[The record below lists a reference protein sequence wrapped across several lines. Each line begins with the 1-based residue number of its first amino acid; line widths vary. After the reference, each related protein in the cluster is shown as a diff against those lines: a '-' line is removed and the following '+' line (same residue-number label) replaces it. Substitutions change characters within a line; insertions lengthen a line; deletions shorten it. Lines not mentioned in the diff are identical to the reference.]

1 MREDGYCY
9 NNVRNW
15 TRDRRWISEGG
26 YTSDKTLTKVLDMDL
41 IIIPR
46 HIGGVHWTCIV
57 VDVPAR
63 TVTHHDSLGSEGG
76 TAPADL
82 ARVVRWLCDEARE
95 KCGTSMAAGDWETR
109 DLGVGTPQQQNG
121 W

>member
-1 MREDGYCY
+1 
-9 NNVRNW
+9 
-15 TRDRRWISEGG
+15 
-26 YTSDKTLTKVLDMDL
+26 MDL

-63 TVTHHDSLGSEGG
+63 TVTHHDSLGRQGG

-82 ARVVRWLCDEARE
+82 ARVVRWLCEEARD
-95 KCGTSMAAGDWETR
+95 KCGTSMEAGEWQTR
-109 DLGVGTPQQQNG
+109 DLGEGAPQHCASA
-121 W
+121 

>member
-1 MREDGYCY
+1 
-9 NNVRNW
+9 
-15 TRDRRWISEGG
+15 
-26 YTSDKTLTKVLDMDL
+26 MDLL
-41 IIIPR
+41 IIISPC
-46 HIGGVHWTCIV
+46 HLSPAHCACIV

-63 TVTHHDSLGSEGG
+63 TVTHHDSLGREGG

-95 KCGTSMAAGDWETR
+95 KCDTSMEAGDWETR
-109 DLGVGTPQQQNG
+109 DLGLGAPQQQNG